1 MPMSA
6 LQADRRAPRLLG
18 VLAIAISIAIA
29 MIFAVA
35 FLPPL
40 PEPQVFRGLADNR
53 TLLGVANFLNVVSNL
68 PFLLVGVWGLY
79 FLLHAAPSGKA
90 FADQRERWPYFI
102 CFFALI
108 LTCFGSV
115 YYHLET
121 DSARLFWDRLPMA
134 IAFMALFSA
143 VIVERIGIGPG
154 LRLLMPLVLIGLAS
168 VLYWRWSLLY
178 ATENLLPYAIVQY
191 GSILAIVVMAAV
203 YPSRYTRGADIIQV
217 VAIYALAKV
226 AEVLDAWIYALGG
239 IVSGHTL
246 KHLIA
251 AIAAY
256 WLLRMLR
263 RREAIDA

>member
-1 MPMSA
+1 MDKHVRRHLGA
-6 LQADRRAPRLLG
+6 L
-18 VLAIAISIAIA
+18 VIAIAGA
-29 MIFAVA
+29 MIFAVT

-53 TLLGVANFLNVVSNL
+53 TVFGIPNFLNVVSNL
-68 PFLLVGVWGLY
+68 PFLVVGAWALH
-79 FLLHAAPSGKA
+79 FLSQAASSGKA
-90 FADQRERWPYFI
+90 FADLRERYPYFI
-102 CFFALI
+102 CFFAVI

-121 DSARLFWDRLPMA
+121 DSSRLFWDRLPMA

-143 VIVERIGIGPG
+143 VIVERIGVRTG
-154 LRLLMPLVLIGLAS
+154 LRLLIPLILIGLAS

-217 VAIYALAKV
+217 VAIYALAKG
-226 AEVLDAWIYALGG
+226 AEVLDAWIYAMGG

-251 AIAAY
+251 GIAAY

-263 RREAIDA
+263 RRAAIDA